1 MKSYGS
7 LNLTATSPVQTFSEP
22 LTLAIVKE
30 YLNLP
35 LRSPTDADED
45 SMLEDM
51 IKESREV
58 AEILQGRDLVR
69 KQWDLSLD
77 YFPYEIELRAPLVT
91 VDLVR
96 YRDSSGG
103 YTTLTENTD
112 YIVDTAKHPG
122 IIMPAYGESWPS
134 FTHWPTSA
142 VLVRHTSG
150 YSATDAFWDDA
161 GARIKR
167 GMLLLINH
175 WFVGRLPFE
184 MGNKEGVNEY
194 PYTVTRLLSYGAL
207 ERVR

>member
-7 LNLTATSPVQTFSEP
+7 LNLTVTSPVQTFSEP
-22 LTLAIVKE
+22 LTLAEVKE

-45 SMLEDM
+45 AMLESM
-51 IKESREV
+51 ITEAREV

-69 KQWDLSLD
+69 KQYDLSLD
-77 YFPYEIELRAPLVT
+77 YFPYEIALRAPLVS

-96 YRDSSGG
+96 YRDSSGA
-103 YTTLTENTD
+103 YTTLAEGTN
-112 YIVDTAKHPG
+112 YIVDTAKQPG
-122 IIMPAYGESWPS
+122 VMMPAYGVPWPS
-134 FTHWPTSA
+134 FTHWPSSA
-142 VLVRHTSG
+142 VLVRYTSG
-150 YSATDAFWDDA
+150 YSANDAFWNDA

-184 MGNKEGVNEY
+184 LGNKEGVNEY
-194 PYTVTRLLSYGAL
+194 PFTVTSLLRYGSL
-207 ERVR
+207 VTVR